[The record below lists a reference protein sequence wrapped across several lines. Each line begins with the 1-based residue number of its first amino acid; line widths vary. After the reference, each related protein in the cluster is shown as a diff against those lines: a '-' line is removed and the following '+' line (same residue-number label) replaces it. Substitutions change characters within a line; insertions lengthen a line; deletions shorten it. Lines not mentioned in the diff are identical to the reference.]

1 MSLAASFITA
11 AIMKEAKVLQGKCAE
26 SILQFLMLILGLTLC
41 STRSQDNGK
50 TWSALKPIEEP
61 ETEKDCKAYGIE
73 KTESDAKQSHD
84 GYQLLVGD
92 RIFLFYG
99 WNRGSQP
106 PLGEPLPRTD
116 MQLDEGFWMRW
127 SDDYG
132 KSFEGGR
139 VVIPVGL
146 TYIILKQLDDST
158 LRCVEQKLIV

>member
-1 MSLAASFITA
+1 MSLAASCITA
-11 AIMKEAKVLQGKCAE
+11 ATTKEAKVFQVKY
-26 SILQFLMLILGLTLC
+26 IIIFLPLLILSPGLTLC
-41 STRSQDNGK
+41 STRSQNNGK

-61 ETEKDCKAYGIE
+61 ETEKDCKAYGVE
-73 KTESDAKQSHD
+73 KTDIDAKQSHD

-106 PLGEPLPRTD
+106 PLGDPLPRTD

-132 KSFEGGR
+132 KSFDGGR
-139 VVIPVGL
+139 VVIPVCL
-146 TYIILKQLDDST
+146 TKRISKQSDNST
-158 LRCVEQKLIV
+158 LRCEEPKLII